1 MQLISDKEFSGMK
14 NSKTG
19 SSFLPPTTNHRLL
32 RSAPYALSLLT
43 SLWATPSQAVA
54 HSELGRLHD
63 AASWR
68 SEEFKLNWGL
78 SAIGADAAYARGLSG
93 NGVRLAIGDT
103 GVDLRHSE
111 FSAKNNRPVRLAD
124 PGCEKETLPTKSNAG
139 CFFSE
144 GDRASIEYNDL
155 PPDTLNLLEQM
166 VADGELPIDELED
179 YEDIVGTSYEPH
191 GTHVAGTMLANRDGK
206 GMHGVAWAADASPI
220 GLFSNFYSD
229 APESLERDK
238 TVSPSYESYLRAY
251 KQLREQHVRII
262 NHSWGIPQT
271 LTTVEQLDAALQT
284 RRAGLGGI
292 FGKMSLDGG
301 LLQVWAAGNSR
312 NNPSP
317 EAAPFADSMATLP
330 RVMPELE
337 PYWLSV
343 VNVDENLRLGS
354 NSSRC
359 GYSMN
364 WCVAAPGTRITSTVV
379 EAEIDVKNRYDEEGE
394 VNGFDVLADRP
405 TFDYASTT
413 GTSMAAPHASG
424 ALGLLMERFPY
435 LSNPQLRDVLLTTA
449 QDLGAPGVDEIYG
462 WGLIDLKK
470 AIDGPGQLRV
480 DTTVAMNR
488 RAGGAV
494 VWQGSAWDDW
504 HNDIS
509 GPGRLGKSGD
519 GWLRLSGNN
528 SFAGATLNG
537 GILELDGN
545 NRLTRDINV
554 AGGLLRLNGSL
565 HGTDL
570 NVNGG
575 LAQINGLQTDAMTRV
590 GTNGWL
596 TGDGTLADTQVL
608 GTIAPG
614 SEHRAL
620 IINGDYLQGAGS
632 TLIASAGEKPDT
644 AALQIT
650 GQARVEASTLRLAR
664 KPDVFTLGKYY
675 PVLQADAGVTGQFTT
690 LDHRAFSPFLSF
702 IQTRDAHS
710 IGVDVGRGLP
720 LLSAA
725 NATNQ
730 RATARAADAL
740 AISEPLAQRLTSLF
754 PAEARNALGQLSGE
768 LHASTQAV
776 QIENTRVLRDAAL
789 ARARGALDSP
799 ARQTGNSRQGVWVQS
814 LLQSG
819 RLDGNGNAAS
829 ANHKLTGLMVG
840 ADHDFEQGTRAGV
853 LLASGQVNVKTAGS
867 DQASLDGYQFGI
879 HAGHTWNGFGLYG
892 GLAWGQNRI
901 KTSRYIRFPGV
912 EERLSADYRSR
923 TQQAFVEGN
932 YHLLQGA
939 WDWQPFVQFARV
951 NAQTDGFRE
960 RGARS
965 ALKGRAASSAVNLAT
980 GGLRFKVDLN
990 RTSIGPSWLSLNGS
1004 AAYTRAS
1011 GDLSPTTDVA
1021 WQEASTMRIASAPLN
1036 NSALQLNLGAVAR
1049 LNRSSTVSLNLNDQR
1064 GERSNAR
1071 SASIQYQFEF

>member
-1 MQLISDKEFSGMK
+1 MQNSRICDRSLISCASHH
-14 NSKTG
+14 S
-19 SSFLPPTTNHRLL
+19 L
-32 RSAPYALSLLT
+32 RTAPLTLSLLAGLI
-43 SLWATPSQAVA
+43 SLQAQA
-54 HSELGRLHD
+54 YNEQGRLHD

-68 SEEFKLNWGL
+68 SEEFKLDWGL
-78 SAIGADAAYARGLSG
+78 AAIGADAAYARGLSG
-93 NGVRLAIGDT
+93 NGVRLGIVDT
-103 GVDLRHSE
+103 GVDLRH
-111 FSAKNNRPVRLAD
+111 PVFAGKPHHSLRLAD
-124 PGCEKETLPTKSNAG
+124 PGCEKETLPTNSNKG

-144 GDRASIEYNDL
+144 GDRASIEYGDIRPEAL
-155 PPDTLNLLEQM
+155 AILEQK
-166 VADGELPIDELED
+166 VADGELTKARLDEFIAKQAT
-179 YEDIVGTSYEPH
+179 YIAH
-191 GTHVAGTMLANRDGK
+191 GTHVAGTVLANRDGQ
-206 GMHGVAWAADASPI
+206 GMHGVAYAANLSTVRP
-220 GLFSNFYSD
+220 FSNIYSEISD
-229 APESLERDK
+229 IESDEKEVEPAPEAYAL
-238 TVSPSYESYLRAY
+238 VYE
-251 KQLREQHVRII
+251 QLVRQNVRVI
-262 NHSWGIPQT
+262 NHSWGIPET
-271 LTTVEQLDAALQT
+271 LNTPEQLDASLQKQ
-284 RRAGLGGI
+284 RSSLGAVLAQ
-292 FGKMSLDGG
+292 MSLAGNF
-301 LLQVWAAGNSR
+301 LQVWAAGNSE
-312 NNPSP
+312 NNHTP
-317 EAAPFADSMATLP
+317 EAAPFADTLSSLP
-330 RVMPELE
+330 RAMPELE

-343 VNVDENLRLGS
+343 VNVDENRLLNPDS
-354 NSSRC
+354 YRC

-364 WCVAAPGTRITSTVV
+364 WCVAAPGARIASSIV
-379 EAEIDVKNRYDEEGE
+379 EGEIDVKKRYDADGE
-394 VNGFDVLADRP
+394 VNGFDVIADRP
-405 TFDYASTT
+405 TFGYATMT
-413 GTSMAAPHASG
+413 GTSMAAPHVTG

-435 LSNPQLRDVLLTTA
+435 LSNPQIRDVLLTTA
-449 QDLGAPGVDEIYG
+449 QDLGAPGVDEVYG

-480 DTTVAMNR
+480 DTTVAMDR

-494 VWQGSAWDDW
+494 VWQGGAWDDW
-504 HNDIS
+504 RNDIS

-537 GILELDGN
+537 GILELDGH
-545 NRLTRDINV
+545 NRLTSDINV

-565 HGTDL
+565 HNTEL
-570 NVNGG
+570 NVTGG
-575 LAQINGLQTDAMTRV
+575 LAQIHGLQAGAMTRV

-596 TGDGTLADTQVL
+596 SGDGTLGNTQVR

-614 SEHRAL
+614 SAHRAL
-620 IINGDYLQGAGS
+620 TINGDYLQEAGS
-632 TLIASAGEKPDT
+632 TLIATAGETPDR

-650 GQARVEASTLRLAR
+650 GQARVEDSTLRLAR
-664 KPDVFTLGKYY
+664 KPDVLTLGRHY
-675 PVLQADAGVTGQFTT
+675 PVLQADAGITGQFSA

-702 IQTRDAHS
+702 TQTRDAHN
-710 IGVDVGRGLP
+710 IGVNVSRGLP

-725 NATNQ
+725 NTANQ
-730 RATARAADAL
+730 RATASAADAL
-740 AISEPLAQRLTSLF
+740 AMSEPLAQRLTSLF
-754 PAEARNALGQLSGE
+754 PYEARNALGQLSGE

-799 ARQTGNSRQGVWVQS
+799 ARQTGNSHQGVWVQS
-814 LLQSG
+814 MLQNG

-840 ADHDFEQGTRAGV
+840 ADHDFEQGSRAGV
-853 LLASGQVNVKTAGS
+853 LLASSQINVKTAGS
-867 DQASLDGYQFGI
+867 DQANLDGYQFGI
-879 HAGHTWNGFGLYG
+879 HAAHTWNGFGLYG

-960 RGARS
+960 HGARS
-965 ALKGRAASSAVNLAT
+965 ALKGRAASSAINLAT

-990 RTSIGPSWLSLNGS
+990 RTSKGPSWLSLNGS

-1011 GDLSPTTDVA
+1011 GDLSSTTDVA
-1021 WQEASTMRIASAPLN
+1021 WQEASTMRIAGAPLN
-1036 NSALQLNLGAVAR
+1036 NSTLQLNLGAVAR
-1049 LNRSSTVSLNLNDQR
+1049 LNRSNTVSLSLNDQR

>member
-1 MQLISDKEFSGMK
+1 MLIPIKIR
-14 NSKTG
+14 NWPA
-19 SSFLPPTTNHRLL
+19 SSTCQHSLRTAPFALGLLAGLWTLPTQVL
-32 RSAPYALSLLT
+32 AY
-43 SLWATPSQAVA
+43 
-54 HSELGRLHD
+54 SEQGRLHD

-68 SEEFKLNWGL
+68 SDEFKLDWGL
-78 SAIGADAAYARGLSG
+78 SAIGADWAYARGLSG
-93 NGVRLAIGDT
+93 NGVRLSLGDS
-103 GVDLRHSE
+103 GVDLRHPE
-111 FSAKNNRPVRLAD
+111 FAAKNHRSVRLAD
-124 PGCEKETLPTKSNAG
+124 PGCEQETLPATGSKG
-139 CFFSE
+139 CFFAE

-155 PPDTLNLLEQM
+155 PPQTLARLEQM
-166 VADGELPIDELED
+166 ILDDDLLTEELDEYKAKLGAT
-179 YEDIVGTSYEPH
+179 YEAH

-206 GMHGVAWAADASPI
+206 GIHGVAWGADLSTVR
-220 GLFSNFYSD
+220 LFGNVYNEGPD
-229 APESLERDK
+229 RDK
-238 TVSPSYESYLRAY
+238 TVRPALEAYLSTYE
-251 KQLREQHVRII
+251 QLRDQNVRAI
-262 NHSWGIPQT
+262 NHSWGLPEE
-271 LTTVEQLDAALQT
+271 LSTVEQLDASLQKH
-284 RRAGLGGI
+284 RSGLI
-292 FGKMSLDGG
+292 DVFAKMSQGSG
-301 LLQVWAAGNSR
+301 LLQVWAAGNSE
-312 NNPSP
+312 NNPTP
-317 EAAPFADSMATLP
+317 ELAPFADTLASVP
-330 RVMPELE
+330 RAIPELE

-343 VNVDENLRLGS
+343 VNVNENRLLNPDS
-354 NSSRC
+354 FRC

-364 WCVAAPGTRITSTVV
+364 WCVAAPGTNITSSIVGG
-379 EAEIDVKNRYDEEGE
+379 EIDVAKRHDENGE
-394 VNGFDVLADRP
+394 VNGITVTGDRP
-405 TFDYASTT
+405 SFGYLAHT
-413 GTSMAAPHASG
+413 GTSMAAPHVTG

-435 LSNPQLRDVLLTTA
+435 LDNPQIRDVLLTTA
-449 QDLGAPGVDEIYG
+449 QDLGAPGVDEVYG

-480 DTTVAMNR
+480 DTTVAMDR

-494 VWQGSAWDDW
+494 VWQGGAWDDW
-504 HNDIS
+504 RNDIS

-537 GILELDGN
+537 GILELDGH
-545 NRLTRDINV
+545 NRLTSDINV

-565 HGTDL
+565 HNTEL
-570 NVNGG
+570 NVTGG
-575 LAQINGLQTDAMTRV
+575 LAQIHGLQAGAMTRV

-596 TGDGTLADTQVL
+596 SGDGTLGNTQVR

-614 SEHRAL
+614 SAHRAL
-620 IINGDYLQGAGS
+620 TINGDYLQEAGS
-632 TLIASAGEKPDT
+632 TLIATAGETPDR

-650 GQARVEASTLRLAR
+650 GQARVEDSTLRLAR
-664 KPDVFTLGKYY
+664 KPDVLTLGRHY
-675 PVLQADAGVTGQFTT
+675 PVLQADAGITGQFSA

-702 IQTRDAHS
+702 TQTRDAHN
-710 IGVDVGRGLP
+710 IGVNVSRGLP

-725 NATNQ
+725 NTANQ
-730 RATARAADAL
+730 RATASAADAL
-740 AISEPLAQRLTSLF
+740 AMSEPLAQRLTSLF

-799 ARQTGNSRQGVWVQS
+799 ARQTGISHQGVWVQS
-814 LLQSG
+814 MLQNG

-853 LLASGQVNVKTAGS
+853 LLASGQINVKTAGS

-932 YHLLQGA
+932 YHLRQGA

-951 NAQTDGFRE
+951 NAETDGFRE

-965 ALKGRAASSAVNLAT
+965 ALTGRAASSAVNLAT

-1011 GDLSPTTDVA
+1011 GDLSPTTDLA
-1021 WQEASTMRIASAPLN
+1021 WQEASTMRIAGAPLN

-1049 LNRSSTVSLNLNDQR
+1049 LNRSNTVSLSLNDQR